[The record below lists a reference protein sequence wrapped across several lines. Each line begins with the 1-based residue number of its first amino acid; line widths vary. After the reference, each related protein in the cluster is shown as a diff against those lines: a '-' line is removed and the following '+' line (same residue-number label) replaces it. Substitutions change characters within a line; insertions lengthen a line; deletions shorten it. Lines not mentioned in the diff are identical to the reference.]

1 MRVTVRPGF
10 GSNDVNELIERL
22 RRSGVLDEPSL
33 RKGIEQYTELQR
45 SLINTPDVTKA
56 TDFQK
61 KFRSFYRVRR
71 GPAWQIVFFEFMQKH
86 RTTPPSFQE
95 TLMALMAQEHHCEA
109 SFASKLVA
117 TLNPQCPVLDS
128 LVLRVMRTHLGD
140 HGSSEGKWTL
150 LRQGSLESRIERALI
165 VYGCLTAAVD
175 DILGAADFTKLI
187 KLFDISYGQ
196 YPLTATK
203 KLDLML
209 WRYGAMLLKKKGEVL
224 RR

>member
-1 MRVTVRPGF
+1 
-10 GSNDVNELIERL
+10 
-22 RRSGVLDEPSL
+22 
-33 RKGIEQYTELQR
+33 
-45 SLINTPDVTKA
+45 
-56 TDFQK
+56 
-61 KFRSFYRVRR
+61 
-71 GPAWQIVFFEFMQKH
+71 
-86 RTTPPSFQE
+86 
-95 TLMALMAQEHHCEA
+95 MAQEHHCEA

-203 KLDLML
+203 KAGP
-209 WRYGAMLLKKKGEVL
+209 YVVAL
-224 RR
+224 RRNATQKEGRSFETITRFVDVQIALIWINCTVLPQNAG

>member
-1 MRVTVRPGF
+1 
-10 GSNDVNELIERL
+10 
-22 RRSGVLDEPSL
+22 
-33 RKGIEQYTELQR
+33 
-45 SLINTPDVTKA
+45 
-56 TDFQK
+56 
-61 KFRSFYRVRR
+61 
-71 GPAWQIVFFEFMQKH
+71 
-86 RTTPPSFQE
+86 
-95 TLMALMAQEHHCEA
+95 
-109 SFASKLVA
+109 
-117 TLNPQCPVLDS
+117 
-128 LVLRVMRTHLGD
+128 
-140 HGSSEGKWTL
+140 
-150 LRQGSLESRIERALI
+150 